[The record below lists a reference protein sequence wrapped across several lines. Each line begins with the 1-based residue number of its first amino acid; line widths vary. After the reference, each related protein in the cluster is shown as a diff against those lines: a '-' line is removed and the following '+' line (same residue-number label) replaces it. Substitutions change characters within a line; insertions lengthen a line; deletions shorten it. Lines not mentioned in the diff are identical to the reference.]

1 MATESDG
8 ILTGHTKSVAVT
20 SVTALGG
27 VVAGVAS
34 ARIAASAT
42 DQLGLA
48 IMVGMLLVNLAILRA
63 IGIDISEFG
72 AKDHLFNAFMTF
84 SLWYVTW
91 GVLLTTGVT
100 L

>member
-1 MATESDG
+1 MATETDG
-8 ILTGHTKSVAVT
+8 GLTGHARSVAIT

-34 ARIAASAT
+34 ARMAASAT
-42 DQLGLA
+42 DRIGLA
-48 IMVGMLLVNLAILRA
+48 IMVGMLLVNLVVLRA

-72 AKDHLFNAFMTF
+72 GKDHLFNAFMTF

>member
-1 MATESDG
+1 MATETTERF
-8 ILTGHTKSVAVT
+8 TGHTRSVAVT

-27 VVAGVAS
+27 VAAGVAS
-34 ARIAASAT
+34 ARVAASAT

-48 IMVGMLLVNLAILRA
+48 IMVGMLFVNLAILRL

-72 AKDHLFNAFMTF
+72 GKDHLFNAFMTF

-91 GVLLTTGVT
+91 GVFLTTGVT

>member
-1 MATESDG
+1 MATETTERF
-8 ILTGHTKSVAVT
+8 TGHTRSVAVT

-34 ARIAASAT
+34 ARVAASAT
-42 DQLGLA
+42 DQLALG
-48 IMVGMLLVNLAILRA
+48 IMVGMLFINLAIIRVM
-63 IGIDISEFG
+63 GIDISEFG

-91 GVLLTTGVT
+91 GVFLTTG
-100 L
+100 LSL

>member
-1 MATESDG
+1 MATETDSG
-8 ILTGHTKSVAVT
+8 LTGHVRSVAIT

-34 ARIAASAT
+34 ARITVSAT

-63 IGIDISEFG
+63 IGIDISDFG

>member
-1 MATESDG
+1 MATETTERF
-8 ILTGHTKSVAVT
+8 TGHARSVAVT
-20 SVTALGG
+20 SVAALGG

-34 ARIAASAT
+34 ARVAASAT
-42 DQLGLA
+42 DQLGLV
-48 IMVGMLLVNLAILRA
+48 IMVGMLFINLSIMRI

-72 AKDHLFNAFMTF
+72 AKDHVFNAFMTF

-91 GVLLTTGVT
+91 GVFLTTGVT

>member
-1 MATESDG
+1 MATETDAG
-8 ILTGHTKSVAVT
+8 LTGHARSVAVT

-34 ARIAASAT
+34 ASLAASAT
-42 DQLGLA
+42 DRLGLA
-48 IMVGMLLVNLAILRA
+48 IMAAMLIVNLVVLRA
-63 IGIDISEFG
+63 IGIDVSEFG

-91 GVLLTTGVT
+91 GVFLTTGVT